1 MNEKAKNT
9 LNEMD
14 KYQQSTQS
22 LKMKHFNKY
31 VKNNINNPY
40 SRNSNNSNNNFNLN
54 YQIPPYLHGKDYI
67 NFNNK
72 LDQKNLI
79 SKRKSFLYLTYLF
92 RNGKFLYEKNNE
104 MVNKDNLKNHEKI
117 LHEYKNEKFNQ
128 TNKEFY
134 NNRTDPY
141 KEAFHLYEYYII
153 NKKKFVSNENF
164 EKVFLN
170 FKNNLKNFSN
180 HNFIKKDSIK
190 NIEENNKFDNKNETD
205 NNNII
210 QKENNNNFLFKNIF
224 GRKSRDIP
232 FDYSIPF
239 TFQNDYSNNSEK
251 SRHFFLINELTKLH
265 SILERNKGNEFNI
278 LTDFLSKF
286 KINSKDF
293 TLKEMMK
300 LNNVL
305 FNNYQKIKPN
315 YDIKKMIIDIMKNE
329 EIVDKKENDK
339 NNNNN
344 NIEFILKKN
353 KYISPFIENK
363 TYQKNKKN
371 DNTINKNFESLPLEK
386 QKDLKVKNYNV
397 NLQLIIDDTE
407 KDIKQ
412 FEEDFYNK
420 THLNSFSNKKKT
432 NKEKQFKFITSF
444 NNFNMTNN
452 NFNTTN
458 NNFNSN
464 IMNKTFYNTNLNFNN
479 NNSKNSMTN
488 CIIAP
493 ITKTDFY
500 KTNSTFKS
508 SKNKKKIS
516 LDEISERLYYKHLQR
531 PINME
536 DIKKEKKIT
545 EYINYTNAKNRLF
558 IYKNELK

>member
-1 MNEKAKNT
+1 MNEKTKNT

-14 KYQQSTQS
+14 KFQQSAQS
-22 LKMKHFNKY
+22 LKMKHFNNY
-31 VKNNINNPY
+31 VKNNLNNPY
-40 SRNSNNSNNNFNLN
+40 SRNSNNSNNNFNTN
-54 YQIPPYLHGKDYI
+54 YQIAPYLHGKDYI
-67 NFNNK
+67 NFNNN
-72 LDQKNLI
+72 LDQKKI
-79 SKRKSFLYLTYLF
+79 SKRKSFLYLTYLY

-117 LHEYKNEKFNQ
+117 YNEYKNEKFNQ
-128 TNKEFY
+128 TKYEFY

-141 KEAFHLYEYYII
+141 KQAFHLYEYYII

-170 FKNNLKNFSN
+170 IENNLKNFSSKDL
-180 HNFIKKDSIK
+180 IKKDSLK
-190 NIEENNKFDNKNETD
+190 NNEENNKNDNKNENEKD
-205 NNNII
+205 NNNNNNNNNVE
-210 QKENNNNFLFKNIF
+210 QKENNNNNFVFKNIF

-300 LNNVL
+300 LNYVL

-315 YDIKKMIIDIMKNE
+315 LDIKKMIIDIMKNE
-329 EIVDKKENDK
+329 EIDDKKENNK
-339 NNNNN
+339 KNNN
-344 NIEFILKKN
+344 NIELILKKN
-353 KYISPFIENK
+353 KYISPFIKNK
-363 TYQKNKKN
+363 TFQKKYKI
-371 DNTINKNFESLPLEK
+371 DNIKHFENLPLEK

-412 FEEDFYNK
+412 FEKDFYNK
-420 THLNSFSNKKKT
+420 THLNFSNKNNN
-432 NKEKQFKFITSF
+432 NKEKKFKFITSF

-452 NFNTTN
+452 NFN
-458 NNFNSN
+458 SN
-464 IMNKTFYNTNLNFNN
+464 VMNKTFYNTNLNFTDI
-479 NNSKNSMTN
+479 NNSKNSMSN

-493 ITKTDFY
+493 ITKTEFY

-508 SKNKKKIS
+508 TKKEKKS
-516 LDEISERLYYKHLQR
+516 LDEITERLYYKHFQR
-531 PINME
+531 PINMD

-545 EYINYTNAKNRLF
+545 EYINYTNARNRLF
-558 IYKNELK
+558 LNKNELK